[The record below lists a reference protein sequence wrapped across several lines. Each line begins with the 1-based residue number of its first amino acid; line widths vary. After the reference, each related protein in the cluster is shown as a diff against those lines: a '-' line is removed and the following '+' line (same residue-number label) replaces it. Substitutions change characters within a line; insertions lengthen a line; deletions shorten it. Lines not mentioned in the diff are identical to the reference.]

1 MVKEFDKIIEQVGQ
15 IDLTSYVNFSQIKKI
30 AEANAQSNQN
40 IFNQHQHLVQANGP
54 MPQGLFLECMG
65 ITMRLEVSSY

>member
-1 MVKEFDKIIEQVGQ
+1 LVKEFDKIIEQVGK

-40 IFNQHQHLVQANGP
+40 FFNQRLVQANGP